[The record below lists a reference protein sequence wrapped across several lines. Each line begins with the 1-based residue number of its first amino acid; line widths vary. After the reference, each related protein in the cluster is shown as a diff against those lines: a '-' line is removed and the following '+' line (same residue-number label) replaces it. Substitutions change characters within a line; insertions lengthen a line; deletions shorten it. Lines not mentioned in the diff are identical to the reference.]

1 MNLLQ
6 RIEFWGDRH
15 HPKWADIPR
24 IALGIF
30 LCFKGIEFLEN
41 MSVIISRISSSG
53 TIPSNSIWLM
63 VLGHYVVFAHLLG
76 GLLLAMGFLTRFA
89 CLIQIPI
96 LIGAII
102 LVNTPAMHF
111 TSFSELLL
119 AILVLIGLIY
129 FLVAGNGPWSVD
141 RFTENE
147 KMN

>member
-6 RIEFWGDRH
+6 RIEYWGDRH

-24 IALGIF
+24 VALGIF

-41 MSVIISRISSSG
+41 MSLIISRISSSL
-53 TIPSNSIWLM
+53 TAPSNNIWLM

-89 CLIQIPI
+89 CVIQIPI
-96 LIGAII
+96 LLGAIF
-102 LVNTPAMHF
+102 LVNTSGEQYTP
-111 TSFSELLL
+111 FSEILL

-129 FLVAGNGPWSVD
+129 FLIAGNGPWSVD
-141 RFTENE
+141 RLTEKE
-147 KMN
+147 QR